1 MQKKPWDWKNRQR
14 RRQWW
19 KIITQRLYT
28 KVRAC
33 LSWALQ
39 PLLSFKGKLLQ
50 GKKIAWFQSGRKVR
64 CTCGAGYCSGHAS
77 VIAFFPVPTSILIFL
92 PWVEPFFHAR
102 WWNLSFSAYY
112 WHLKKMEKC
121 NSSLRFEKFTIILI
135 KILTHDISISTSYVH
150 HHCLTILQGYHWVH
164 FLKGYIRVKVF

>member
-1 MQKKPWDWKNRQR
+1 MGKSLKNSQKVYIYFHNAKKTWDWKNRQR

-77 VIAFFPVPTSILIFL
+77 VIAFFLCQQVFSYSFPGLNQ
-92 PWVEPFFHAR
+92 FFMPDGGI
-102 WWNLSFSAYY
+102 SVFQ
-112 WHLKKMEKC
+112 
-121 NSSLRFEKFTIILI
+121 
-135 KILTHDISISTSYVH
+135 LTTDI
-150 HHCLTILQGYHWVH
+150 
-164 FLKGYIRVKVF
+164 